1 MTAAFVP
8 IQDSLFI
15 ILSELITA
23 QITPQQ
29 TLQKLQSHMGGYSLS
44 STSSDCEVGTSDVS
58 RRSRP

>member
-29 TLQKLQSHMGGYSLS
+29 TLQKLQSHMAATLKQSKL
-44 STSSDCEVGTSDVS
+44 
-58 RRSRP
+58 